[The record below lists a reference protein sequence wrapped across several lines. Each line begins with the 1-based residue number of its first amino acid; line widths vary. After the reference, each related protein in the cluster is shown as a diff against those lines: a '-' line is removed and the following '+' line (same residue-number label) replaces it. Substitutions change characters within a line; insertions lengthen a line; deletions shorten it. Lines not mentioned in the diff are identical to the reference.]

1 MFLAVQCYQCS
12 TMQAK
17 QQKKS
22 NNKWSCSICNEK
34 QSFQKIFARS
44 TAAKDIRKF
53 VQDFN
58 MSRQLKDAQAM
69 HNLMSG
75 PEEEIADINN
85 WGDGAEIL
93 QERDNSFVQE
103 RQQSKWVE
111 YLESQQEN
119 SMPKFTA
126 EEEEEELDGI
136 RVITDLSDVHLRKR
150 KQKFVSRNKQSDR
163 THDRNQSKKSTT
175 STLDITHDSRTLE
188 SYGFVKE
195 KKKKNTRDEPNM
207 SPAIA
212 GQMKEYINETED
224 GSMQDARGSMKR
236 VSKWASYLEAE
247 SNTETKSSDY
257 GSDWNIEPSV
267 QSPPQTEWTDQV
279 FEEDIHADF
288 F

>member
-1 MFLAVQCYQCS
+1 
-12 TMQAK
+12 
-17 QQKKS
+17 
-22 NNKWSCSICNEK
+22 
-34 QSFQKIFARS
+34 
-44 TAAKDIRKF
+44 
-53 VQDFN
+53 

-163 THDRNQSKKSTT
+163 IHDRNQSKKSTT